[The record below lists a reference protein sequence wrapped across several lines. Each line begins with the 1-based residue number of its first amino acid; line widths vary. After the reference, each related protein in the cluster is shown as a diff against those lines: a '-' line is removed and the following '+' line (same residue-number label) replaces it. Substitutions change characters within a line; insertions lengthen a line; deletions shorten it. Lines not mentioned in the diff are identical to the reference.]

1 MTTTMKPNLVSQSIT
16 DMKRN
21 SEVENLSALPASRYP
36 ETRKRLGDILQMHN
50 VAYTFLEGTKDD
62 VNEVKVIKPVFS
74 KKMRELM
81 TKFKNGCKC
90 D

>member
-1 MTTTMKPNLVSQSIT
+1 MKPNLVSQSIT

-21 SEVENLSALPASRYP
+21 SQVENLSALPASRYL

-50 VAYTFLEGTKDD
+50 VAYKFLEETKDD

-74 KKMRELM
+74 KEMRELM

>member
-1 MTTTMKPNLVSQSIT
+1 MKPNLVSQSIT

-21 SEVENLSALPASRYP
+21 SQVENLSALPASRYL

-50 VAYTFLEGTKDD
+50 VAYTFLEGTKGD
-62 VNEVKVIKPVFS
+62 VNEVKVIKPIFS

-81 TKFKNGCKC
+81 TEFKNGCKC

>member
-1 MTTTMKPNLVSQSIT
+1 MKPNLVSQSIT

-21 SEVENLSALPASRYP
+21 SKVENLSALPASRYP
-36 ETRKRLGDILQMHN
+36 ETRKRLGGILQMHN
-50 VAYTFLEGTKDD
+50 VAYTFPEGTKDD

>member
-1 MTTTMKPNLVSQSIT
+1 MKPNLVSQSIT

-21 SEVENLSALPASRYP
+21 SQVENLSALSASRYP

-50 VAYTFLEGTKDD
+50 EAYIFLEGTKED

-81 TKFKNGCKC
+81 TEFKNGCKC